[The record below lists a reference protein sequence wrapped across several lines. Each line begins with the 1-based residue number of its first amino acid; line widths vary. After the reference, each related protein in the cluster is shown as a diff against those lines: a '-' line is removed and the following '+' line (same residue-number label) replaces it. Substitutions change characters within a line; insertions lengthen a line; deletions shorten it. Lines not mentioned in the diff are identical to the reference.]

1 MGIGHWLSVTFTHFP
16 LWQVGIEVGLWW
28 EIPEPFSISQSG
40 SAALFIMST
49 RTCWEAPSGHSSGR
63 WGVPLSWR
71 VKHLIS
77 VQKKKI
83 FNTSEEALKRFN
95 VHIHS
100 LWLQIWH
107 TPVFLSPV
115 KCQYW
120 DDCPFQLRW
129 PCCNIL
135 FCIHSVLPWIVFKLA
150 HCHLGYCTVLP
161 LHTDA
166 TVLSYYIYIC
176 SALLIVYNVMSI
188 SLFHRQIPSRP

>member
-1 MGIGHWLSVTFTHFP
+1 MAVQHCSLCLPEH
-16 LWQVGIEVGLWW
+16 VGRLHPGTAQAGEEFL
-28 EIPEPFSISQSG
+28 FHDMLNISS
-40 SAALFIMST
+40 LY
-49 RTCWEAPSGHSSGR
+49 
-63 WGVPLSWR
+63 
-71 VKHLIS
+71 
-77 VQKKKI
+77 KKKKK

-135 FCIHSVLPWIVFKLA
+135 FCIHSVLPRIVFKLA